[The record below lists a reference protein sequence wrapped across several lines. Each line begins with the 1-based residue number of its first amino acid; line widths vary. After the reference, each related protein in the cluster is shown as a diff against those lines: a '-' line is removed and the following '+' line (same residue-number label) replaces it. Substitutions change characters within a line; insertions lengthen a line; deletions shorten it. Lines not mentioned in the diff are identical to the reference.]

1 MHADIQ
7 GAVRLVRHAAE
18 FEWTWRESDL
28 REFCAGVNW
37 QLEYTR
43 DRVAKLV
50 TDLAVN
56 QREARV
62 FLFHSRIEY
71 ISAPVSDVVLSG
83 GRDATDQAL
92 RCFRDL
98 GSALSEDLGTSSQVR
113 EFSSGDE
120 MFWRLSKVVVSLMR
134 SSRAVHLFIYSP
146 ERWEL
151 DEEMRRL
158 DAETQELYE
167 EE

>member
-1 MHADIQ
+1 MYADIE

-18 FEWTWRESDL
+18 FEWTWSESDL
-28 REFCAGVNW
+28 RDFSLRVNW
-37 QLEYTR
+37 RLEFIQ
-43 DRVAKLV
+43 DGAAKLV
-50 TDLAVN
+50 TDFAVN
-56 QREARV
+56 RRDARV

-71 ISAPVSDVVLSG
+71 ISAPVSDVVVPK
-83 GRDATDQAL
+83 GRDVADQAL
-92 RCFRDL
+92 WRFRDL
-98 GSALSEDLGTSSQVR
+98 GSALSEGLGMPYQVR

-120 MFWRLSKVVVSLMR
+120 IFWKLSKVVVALMR
-134 SSRAVHLFIYSP
+134 SSRAVHMFIYSP